1 MKKSGGAS
9 KGLAITALIVGAL
22 GLIVG
27 LVSLGRRRSRWRL
40 NAAGVGSLLRRAHP
54 CVTLRP

>member
-27 LVSLGRRRSRWRL
+27 LVSLGRRRSR
-40 NAAGVGSLLRRAHP
+40 AGV
-54 CVTLRP
+54 